1 MTKFRNAALALA
13 GVLAITAASATD
25 ASAQWRRH
33 HWGGW
38 GWGPGV
44 AAGVAAG
51 ALIGSAV
58 AGGPYG
64 YYYGEPGYVYGDP
77 YVYDAPAAYTYGY
90 RSNWGWGD
98 YYCQEG
104 YRRVPCTRY

>member
-13 GVLAITAASATD
+13 GVLAITAATATD

-33 HWGGW
+33 HWGG
-38 GWGPGV
+38 
-44 AAGVAAG
+44 
-51 ALIGSAV
+51 
-58 AGGPYG
+58 
-64 YYYGEPGYVYGDP
+64 
-77 YVYDAPAAYTYGY
+77 
-90 RSNWGWGD
+90 WGWGD